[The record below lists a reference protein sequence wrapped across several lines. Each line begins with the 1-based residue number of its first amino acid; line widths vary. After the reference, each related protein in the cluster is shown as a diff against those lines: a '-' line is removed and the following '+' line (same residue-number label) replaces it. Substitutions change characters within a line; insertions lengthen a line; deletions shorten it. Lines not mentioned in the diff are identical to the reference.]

1 MGQVGQVGRTV
12 TRLRACVLV
21 ALVLVLGHAAR
32 PAGADALDQGAR
44 LSALAKVWG
53 LLKYFHPSVAQGT
66 SSWDQVLV
74 DELPLIQ
81 AAATKSE
88 FNDEILRLV
97 RSAGS
102 APRVTAGAPL
112 DQPEADPAF
121 RWIDDDQLFD
131 PSTIRELKT
140 IRYAVA
146 PSSNRYIRP
155 VANVANPD
163 FSSEASYDTP
173 AYPSTGMRFL
183 ALARFWNMVQYYAPN
198 RDITDRPWSDVMPL
212 LLPHFLDAADANA
225 YHLAVCELTAS
236 LDDTHAFTG
245 SNTLSMLWGLNTP
258 AIRTRY
264 VESQTVIVDA
274 FDRLTFG
281 ADLRPGD
288 IVTDINGVSSAD
300 VRARLRP
307 YVWASNEGS
316 RQRNIDTL
324 MFRTGASTMTLGI
337 SRFGVRKEIV
347 VKTVSIND
355 VSSEAL
361 IVDTRPAKWRVLD
374 GNIGYVHMG
383 LLQQSDV
390 PAMMNALINT
400 VAIVFDVRNYPN
412 GTLYLIAQRLNPTAR
427 SFVKFTQ
434 PRYDQPGTTMPS
446 VSLDAGPL
454 SPNPGYYRGKVIL
467 LGDERT
473 QSHAEFTMMALRT
486 APDVTIVGSPT
497 AGADGNVSLIALPGG
512 IRTYF
517 SGLGVFYPDGSPTQR
532 VGIVP
537 DIVAVP
543 TIAGIQNGVDEVL
556 ERALEKVRNEK

>member
-1 MGQVGQVGRTV
+1 
-12 TRLRACVLV
+12 
-21 ALVLVLGHAAR
+21 
-32 PAGADALDQGAR
+32 
-44 LSALAKVWG
+44 
-53 LLKYFHPSVAQGT
+53 
-66 SSWDQVLV
+66 
-74 DELPLIQ
+74 
-81 AAATKSE
+81 
-88 FNDEILRLV
+88 
-97 RSAGS
+97 
-102 APRVTAGAPL
+102 
-112 DQPEADPAF
+112 
-121 RWIDDDQLFD
+121 
-131 PSTIRELKT
+131 
-140 IRYAVA
+140 
-146 PSSNRYIRP
+146 
-155 VANVANPD
+155 
-163 FSSEASYDTP
+163 
-173 AYPSTGMRFL
+173 
-183 ALARFWNMVQYYAPN
+183 
-198 RDITDRPWSDVMPL
+198 
-212 LLPHFLDAADANA
+212 
-225 YHLAVCELTAS
+225 
-236 LDDTHAFTG
+236 
-245 SNTLSMLWGLNTP
+245 
-258 AIRTRY
+258 
-264 VESQTVIVDA
+264 
-274 FDRLTFG
+274 
-281 ADLRPGD
+281 
-288 IVTDINGVSSAD
+288 
-300 VRARLRP
+300 
-307 YVWASNEGS
+307 
-316 RQRNIDTL
+316 
-324 MFRTGASTMTLGI
+324 
-337 SRFGVRKEIV
+337 
-347 VKTVSIND
+347 
-355 VSSEAL
+355 
-361 IVDTRPAKWRVLD
+361 VLD